1 MYTNPPVNL
10 HFADAKAIRF
20 SMCEHSQ
27 MPNLAFHGQIWLF
40 YAQKLISQKIWYFAL
55 FKYRFVATLYIDKY
69 TEVFYLCTFLNH
81 DVFFIIKIPTSVCLL
96 SVT

>member
-20 SMCEHSQ
+20 SMCKHSQ

-55 FKYRFVATLYIDKY
+55 FKYRFDATLYIDKY

-81 DVFFIIKIPTSVCLL
+81 DVFFYH
-96 SVT
+96 